1 MKMSSGV
8 AGDAM
13 AARVAP
19 FVERLKSRKD
29 EVRLAAAKELTR
41 LVNSEFRS
49 LPQEEVSAFVSE
61 FRDHIFKMVSHPE
74 NHQKRGAMQAIMALI
89 QISDLATIAHYS
101 SYIKTAQ
108 QSNDVDVIVQAAK
121 ALGMLVQSYTS
132 NAAKPYYETQVQAS
146 FDTLMSLETDK
157 DMPPSNVAP
166 MSAVLVLKELAT
178 VNPTFFSKFLGRFFD
193 TIFLPIEHPQ
203 TELRQNAVQALSAI
217 FRIIVVREPRERQ
230 RLPYYDHCLDKV
242 LAALADTSPQK
253 DVGPTSK
260 GLNRENLIH
269 GNLLV
274 LNELFRFSNLEWE
287 QKMNKVEDIVSNSP
301 VVWPKE
307 KDPHNFNKFVLKYKK
322 RPKQSRNMVTVTA
335 RPDITP
341 TKESKI
347 CKSLLLER
355 FENIC
360 SHVVRQMTQ
369 RNVHIH
375 KALWELLP
383 RLAAFA
389 PEPFVNRKYLDRSL
403 VYLQQC
409 LKREKDRGNAFI
421 SVGML
426 ALAVGDE
433 HLGDPRPFV
442 ETIAEALQAN
452 AKYPGGGKKRQ
463 DRGVPEPAVFA
474 CISLLVRVKG
484 PSIQQEIIALLPPIL
499 QAPLTAHV
507 TGTLNEICLRI
518 PSLKSEVQRGLLDV
532 ISRIIMKRP
541 LTHPGD
547 PMRTQSPPESYT
559 EPAVMVQALKTLG
572 QFDFEDHSLL
582 PFIKHIANYCLGSEH
597 AEIRLEVV
605 RTCCLILSPKL
616 YHMRQAKQYSTT
628 LMCTVQDVLSK
639 LMSAGVTDRDA
650 EVRRCVLESLTER
663 FDEHLAQAEHLD
675 ALFLILNDEVFEIRE
690 LALIVIGRLSTR
702 NPAYVMPH
710 LRKVLVQILTELE
723 YSGMSRNTEESAKM
737 LAHLLSSAPKLV
749 KPYMQPVLSV
759 LLPKITNQTQNLQT
773 VGVTVAV
780 MSAVGEQA
788 EVSGPEMSQYL
799 EELMPI
805 VLDMMQEHVSIEKR
819 DMALWTLAQLVES
832 TGFVVVPYERYPNL
846 MGNLLHILETGQSQ
860 TVKREVLR
868 ALGLLGALDPF
879 KHKLIIGAIESDVT
893 GGVLSLSNDSG
904 DSFGGVGA
912 VGAVGTGASSHASE
926 LLVQHSNNLDE
937 FFSAMTL
944 MSLTKMLLDQQQD
957 SCCCAIARSL
967 GSLINEVGMRVV
979 PYLPQL
985 LPALLTVIPRKCSHK
1000 LEAKLGPIISMTE
1013 VVGKHISTFLDEI
1026 LACTREVW
1034 VVNSPMD
1041 PGVMDLVQTLVRAL
1055 GSDFKVYIPRLLPHA
1070 LKALANDISQDRR
1083 VTDKLLDTLVVLGCT
1098 LEEYLHLLLPPLVR
1112 LFEQPADN
1120 EPLRKKA
1127 IMTVDKLADTLDVSQ
1142 FGSMIIH
1149 GLIRVID
1156 SPCSNDLKDE
1166 AVALMTMMV
1175 CQLRKKFRIFKETV
1189 DEAIKRNRG
1198 GLKRVDI
1205 YDSMC
1210 NKVLEES
1217 TLVDDDTGI
1226 IPHRQ
1231 RELREKS
1238 KEKNPSVTHKQRVG
1252 EEFIVTLTAH
1262 FDKHVLT
1269 EDWLTWLDSVQ
1280 LITLSQAPD
1289 RAVRWCGTVTTYI
1302 SPIHRELFNTAF
1314 LSCWLELNKE
1324 QKQRVITALQEV
1336 LTIQAVPEVTHAI
1349 LNLNEFIEH
1358 YDTLLSD
1365 VNLLARKAFESRAY
1379 AKALRYR
1386 EQQFQKN
1393 KASEPEVLE
1402 SLIMINNKLQQPE
1415 GAAGVLEY
1423 AKKLKGR
1430 LRVRGG
1436 WYEKLHDWEAA
1447 LNEYRMARE
1456 SEPEDPE
1463 PIFGQ
1468 MRCLEVLAEWKQLH
1482 QLASEEWEKSSV
1494 ETQAK
1499 MARMASA
1506 AAWGLQNWDDM
1517 RKYSSALP
1525 KTSLDFAFHQAV
1537 LAVHEQNYLEA
1548 YSNIDKAR
1556 DLLETDL
1563 TALWKESYPRAYP
1576 AMVQV
1581 QMLAELEEVVQY
1593 KLVAELRDHIRQKW
1607 WNRLQGCQASVED
1620 WQRILQV
1627 HSLATSPCDDQRTW
1641 LKFAS
1646 LCRSSGRLQQSRRV
1660 LATLLGTNDPTPQ
1673 NLLACAGSK
1682 PEVSFAF
1689 MKHMWTEA
1697 RLAKDL
1703 EKKKTVLNLLH
1714 KFSHE
1719 ELTKIT
1725 EKESAVPPTQKRD
1738 YQRLLSK
1745 CFLKCGRWKEE
1756 LDGVNE
1762 ASLRDILYYLTLA
1775 KKHNSAWHK
1784 AWHAFAYIN
1793 FEAILLHQRNK
1804 GQNADTSGFHT
1815 SDHTRGMTD
1824 KLMHDYAVPAVQGFI
1839 RSIALSD
1846 GSDGSSLQ
1854 DTLRLLTLW
1863 FDYGHFKSVLNAV
1876 SEAKKAVPVMTWL
1889 QVIPQLIAR
1898 IDTPN
1903 HNVANLILELL
1914 MDISKHHPQALIYPL
1929 TVAHKS
1935 NAAQRSH
1942 SANVVLSFMNDHWPN
1957 LVKQARLVSHELIRV
1972 SILWHE
1978 LWHEGLE
1985 EASRLYFGE
1994 RNVQGMLDT
2003 LKPLHDLMVRGP
2015 ETLKETAFYQAYA
2028 ADLVRANDCCQNYR
2042 RTHNVKELGTAWDQY
2057 YGVFRRISK
2066 QLPQLTNLELQHCSP
2081 KLLECTN
2088 LELAV
2093 PGSYNP
2099 TQPIVKIHSV
2109 HSTLQ
2114 VIASKQR
2121 PRKLT
2126 VKGSDGRDF
2135 TFLLKGHEDLRQD
2148 ERVMQL
2154 FGLVNTLLIN
2164 DPETSRRNLTI
2175 QRYSVIPLSTN
2186 SGLIGWVPNCDT
2198 LHTLI
2203 KDHRERKKILLN
2215 IEHRIMLRM
2224 APQYDHLPLMHKVEV
2239 FEYALEATQ
2248 GQDLAQLL
2256 WLKSPT
2262 SEEWFERR
2270 TNYTR
2275 SLAVMS
2281 MVGYVLGLGDR
2292 HPSNLML
2299 RTSGKILHIDFG
2311 DCFEVAMTRE
2321 KFPEKIPFRLTRML
2335 ILAMEVTGI
2344 EGTYRITCEKV
2355 LKVLRNHK
2363 DSLMAVLEAFVYD
2376 PLFNWR
2382 LVEANAQPTGRN
2394 RHTAAPRPTDTTI
2407 ARDPNV
2413 VVNNSNTTNNT
2424 NGSSAALE
2432 QTQQPTTTTLHVLSR
2447 VTQDQSADSSAGGDG
2462 ATLEVAPTESLS
2474 EGRLTASEILSH
2486 PQSDGAAVFNRSSQA
2501 HAQSESQA
2509 IQQQQQQQ
2517 QQEQQQQAGPSGA
2530 AGAAQQKP
2538 QSSQGPKQEV
2548 LNKKAVAIIKR
2559 VREKLTGRDFD
2570 QRMPLEVSQQ
2580 VELLIRQATSPENL
2594 CQCYI
2599 GWCPFW

>member
-1 MKMSSGV
+1 MSSGAV
-8 AGDAM
+8 GDAM
-13 AARVAP
+13 RARVAS

-29 EVRLAAAKELTR
+29 ETRAAAAKELTR
-41 LVNSEFRS
+41 LVSSEFRS

-61 FRDHIFKMVSHPE
+61 FSDHIFKMVSQPE

-89 QISDLATIAHYS
+89 QISDLASIAHYS
-101 SYIKTAQ
+101 SYIKAAQ
-108 QSNDVDVIVQAAK
+108 ASNDVEVIVLAAK
-121 ALGMLVQSYTS
+121 ALGMLVQNYTS
-132 NAAKPYYETQVQAS
+132 NAAKPYYESQVQAS
-146 FDTLMSLETDK
+146 LDTLTALESDK
-157 DMPPSNVAP
+157 DLPANSIAP

-178 VNPTFFSKFLGRFFD
+178 VNPTFFSKFLGRFFE
-193 TIFLPIEHPQ
+193 TIFLPIEYPQ
-203 TELRQNAVQALSAI
+203 TELRQSSVQALSAI
-217 FRIIVVREPRERQ
+217 FRIIVHREPRERQ
-230 RLPYYDHCLDKV
+230 PLPYYDHCLGRV
-242 LAALADTSPQK
+242 LDALADASPSK
-253 DVGPTSK
+253 DAVGQAGKS
-260 GLNRENLIH
+260 LNRENLIH

-287 QKMNKVEDIVSNSP
+287 QKMNRVEDIVSNSP
-301 VVWPKE
+301 VICKRDRDRDKE
-307 KDPHNFNKFVLKYKK
+307 NNLNRFVLKYKK
-322 RPKQSRNMVTVTA
+322 RPKQTRKLTA
-335 RPDITP
+335 AAPRVDATP

-347 CKSLLLER
+347 CKCLLLER
-355 FENIC
+355 FERIC
-360 SHVVRQMTQ
+360 SQVVRQMGQ

-403 VYLQQC
+403 TYLQQC

-442 ETIAEALQAN
+442 ETIAEALHTH
-452 AKYPGGGKKRQ
+452 AKYPAGGKKRQ
-463 DRGVPEPAVFA
+463 DRSVPEPAIFA

-484 PSIQQEIIALLPPIL
+484 PSIQQEVIGLLPPIL
-499 QAPLTAHV
+499 QAPLTAHMA
-507 TGTLNEICLRI
+507 GTLNEICQRI
-518 PSLKSEVQRGLLDV
+518 PSLKPDVQRGLLDM
-532 ISRIIMKRP
+532 ISRIIMKKP
-541 LTHPGD
+541 LMHPGD
-547 PMRTQSPPESYT
+547 PMRMQSPPETQT

-582 PFIKHIANYCLGSEH
+582 PFIKYIAKYCLGSEYP
-597 AEIRLEVV
+597 EIRLEVV

-616 YHMRQAKQYSTT
+616 HLMRQAKQYSPT

-690 LALIVIGRLSTR
+690 LALIIIGRLSGR

-759 LLPKITNQTQNLQT
+759 LLPKITNPIQNPQKL
-773 VGVTVAV
+773 GVTVAV
-780 MSAVGEQA
+780 MSAIGEQA

-805 VLDMMQEHVSIEKR
+805 VLEMMQDHVSVEKR
-819 DMALWTLAQLVES
+819 DMALWTLGQLVES
-832 TGFVVVPYERYPNL
+832 TGNVVHPYTTYPNL
-846 MGNLLHILETGQSQ
+846 LGNLLHILETGQSQ

-868 ALGLLGALDPF
+868 VLGLLGALDPF
-879 KHKLIIGAIESDVT
+879 KHKLNIGAIESDVT
-893 GGVLSLSNDSG
+893 GGVLSLSNDTG
-904 DSFGGVGA
+904 DAFGGV
-912 VGAVGTGASSHASE
+912 VGGCAHPSE
-926 LLVQHSNNLDE
+926 LLVCYSNNLDE

-944 MSLTKMLLDQQQD
+944 VSLTRMLTDQQQD

-967 GSLINEVGMRVV
+967 GNLINEVGMRVV
-979 PYLPQL
+979 PYLPHL
-985 LPALLTVIPRKCSHK
+985 LPALLTVIPRKCTHT
-1000 LEAKLGPIISMTE
+1000 LAAKLAPIIKMTE
-1013 VVGKHISTFLDEI
+1013 VVGKHISAFLDEI
-1026 LACTREVW
+1026 LACTRELW

-1070 LKALANDISQDRR
+1070 LKALANDVSPEHR
-1083 VTDKLLDTLVVLGCT
+1083 VTDKLLDTMVVLGCT

-1120 EPLRKKA
+1120 EPLRRKA
-1127 IMTVDKLADTLDVSQ
+1127 ILTVDKLADTLDVSQ

-1149 GLIRVID
+1149 GLVRVIE
-1156 SPCSNDLKDE
+1156 SPCSNELKDE
-1166 AVALMTMMV
+1166 ALQLMTMMV

-1189 DEAIKRNRG
+1189 DDAIRRNRQ
-1198 GLKRVDI
+1198 GLKRFEI
-1205 YDSMC
+1205 YESMC
-1210 NKVLEES
+1210 YKVLEES
-1217 TLVDDDTGI
+1217 SLVDDDTGI

-1238 KEKNPSVTHKQRVG
+1238 KEKNPSVSHKQRVG
-1252 EEFIVTLTAH
+1252 EEFIGTLTTH

-1280 LITLSQAPD
+1280 LVTLSQAAD
-1289 RAVRWCGTVTTYI
+1289 RAVRW
-1302 SPIHRELFNTAF
+1302 ELFNTAF
-1314 LSCWLELNKE
+1314 LSCWLELNKD
-1324 QKQRVITALQEV
+1324 QRQRVVNALQEV
-1336 LTIQAVPEVTHAI
+1336 LTIQDVPEVTHAI

-1358 YDTLLSD
+1358 YETLLSD
-1365 VNLLARKAFESRAY
+1365 LNLLARKAFETRAY

-1386 EQQFQKN
+1386 EQQFQKG

-1423 AKKLKGR
+1423 AKKLQGQ
-1430 LRVRGG
+1430 LGVRGG
-1436 WYEKLHDWEAA
+1436 WYEKLHDWNAA
-1447 LNEYRMARE
+1447 LEAYRTARE
-1456 SEPEDPE
+1456 NDPEDPE
-1463 PIFGQ
+1463 PVLGQ

-1494 ETQAK
+1494 ETQAR

-1537 LAVHEQNYLEA
+1537 LAVHDENYTEA
-1548 YSNIDKAR
+1548 CNNIDKAR

-1581 QMLAELEEVVQY
+1581 QMLAELEEAVHFQVIG
-1593 KLVAELRDHIRQKW
+1593 ELRDHIKQKW

-1627 HSLATSPCDDQRTW
+1627 HSLAASPCDDQQTW

-1646 LCRSSGRLQQSRRV
+1646 LCRGAGRLRQSRRV
-1660 LATLLGTNDPTPQ
+1660 LTTLLGTNDPTPQ
-1673 NLLACAGSK
+1673 VLLACASSK

-1697 RLAKDL
+1697 RLAKDS
-1703 EKKKTVLNLLH
+1703 ERKKAVLNLLH
-1714 KFSHE
+1714 KFSHD
-1719 ELTKIT
+1719 ELTKIVT
-1725 EKESAVPPTQKRD
+1725 ENEAGASPNQKSD
-1738 YQRLLSK
+1738 CQKLLSK
-1745 CFLKCGRWKEE
+1745 CYLKCGRWKEE
-1756 LDGVNE
+1756 LEGVNE

-1775 KKHNSAWHK
+1775 KKHNSSWHK
-1784 AWHAFAYIN
+1784 AWHAYAYIN
-1793 FEAILLHQRNK
+1793 FEAILLHQRN
-1804 GQNADTSGFHT
+1804 QSRDAEASGFHM
-1815 SDHTRGMTD
+1815 SDPDRGMT
-1824 KLMHDYAVPAVQGFI
+1824 LQLIRDYAVPAVQGFFK
-1839 RSIALSD
+1839 SISLSDRSD
-1846 GSDGSSLQ
+1846 GSTLQ

-1863 FDYGHFKSVLNAV
+1863 FDYGHWEPVLSAIR
-1876 SEAKKAVPVMTWL
+1876 EAKKSVSIETWL

-1898 IDTPN
+1898 IDMPN
-1903 HNVANLILELL
+1903 ETVASLILELL

-1935 NAAQRSH
+1935 NAPARSH
-1942 SANVVLSFMNDHWPN
+1942 AANVVLSFMSDHWPN

-2003 LKPLHDLMVRGP
+2003 LKPLHDLMARGP
-2015 ETLKETAFYQAYA
+2015 ETLKETAF
-2028 ADLVRANDCCQNYR
+2028 
-2042 RTHNVKELGTAWDQY
+2042 
-2057 YGVFRRISK
+2057 F
-2066 QLPQLTNLELQHCSP
+2066 QLTSLELQHCSP

-2099 TQPIVKIHSV
+2099 NQPVVTIHSV
-2109 HSTLQ
+2109 NSTLQ

-2121 PRKLT
+2121 PRKLCI
-2126 VKGSDGRDF
+2126 KGSDGREF

-2382 LVEANAQPTGRN
+2382 LVEANVQPTGRG
-2394 RHTAAPRPTDTTI
+2394 RHATAQRPVDTKVARDMTVIAASNVNNNTANTAA
-2407 ARDPNV
+2407 
-2413 VVNNSNTTNNT
+2413 S
-2424 NGSSAALE
+2424 G
-2432 QTQQPTTTTLHVLSR
+2432 
-2447 VTQDQSADSSAGGDG
+2447 
-2462 ATLEVAPTESLS
+2462 
-2474 EGRLTASEILSH
+2474 
-2486 PQSDGAAVFNRSSQA
+2486 
-2501 HAQSESQA
+2501 
-2509 IQQQQQQQ
+2509 QQQQPPPASPAKSTQASR
-2517 QQEQQQQAGPSGA
+2517 EQTTGTASLAGENAVTNGGSTHDPMKPRSKNGRTSSEKTARPQGSGTPPPSRSVQIQPLSGA
-2530 AGAAQQKP
+2530 QTALPGPQHPATAPGHGVHQQHQP
-2538 QSSQGPKQEV
+2538 TQGPKQEV
-2548 LNKKAVAIIKR
+2548 LNRKAVAIIER
-2559 VREKLTGRDFD
+2559 VREKLTGCDFD
-2570 QRMPLEVSQQ
+2570 KRTHLEVSQQ